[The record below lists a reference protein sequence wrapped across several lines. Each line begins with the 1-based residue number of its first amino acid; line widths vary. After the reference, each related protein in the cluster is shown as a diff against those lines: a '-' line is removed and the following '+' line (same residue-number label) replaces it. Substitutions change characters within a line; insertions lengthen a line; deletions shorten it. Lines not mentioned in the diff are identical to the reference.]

1 MSGHGHGHGH
11 ADEARAPAAPAG
23 TARVL
28 AFVLVPAAVLALIA
42 MIVLWPGRQPA
53 TTTAGPNQDLARG
66 TVTAVHPGDCGTGRN
81 ACPEADVH
89 ITDGPGEG
97 RTVSVPAPPGVGAPT
112 LSVGEKVVMVYGPD
126 APADSQYQVIDFQ
139 RGPPLVLL
147 GVLFVLVVLAAGRL
161 SGLKALGGL
170 VVSFA
175 VLVLFILPAILDG
188 SSPLLVAVVGSTVI
202 MFAVLYLTHGIDV
215 WTSVAVLGTLG
226 ALLLTGILGLL
237 FTNAAHF
244 TGLAG
249 EDASAISTYYPD
261 VDVRGL
267 LLAGIIIGSL
277 GVLDDVTVT
286 QAVTVAELH
295 RADPAMPRIA
305 LFAAATRVGR
315 AHIAS
320 TVNTLVLAYA
330 GASLPLLLL
339 FTAGGRSTVDVLT
352 SEIVATE
359 LVRTAVGS
367 IGILAAVPLTTSLA
381 VAVVTGRGS
390 ARSRSRGRRRKA

>member
-1 MSGHGHGHGH
+1 
-11 ADEARAPAAPAG
+11 
-23 TARVL
+23 
-28 AFVLVPAAVLALIA
+28 
-42 MIVLWPGRQPA
+42 
-53 TTTAGPNQDLARG
+53 
-66 TVTAVHPGDCGTGRN
+66 
-81 ACPEADVH
+81 
-89 ITDGPGEG
+89 
-97 RTVSVPAPPGVGAPT
+97 
-112 LSVGEKVVMVYGPD
+112 
-126 APADSQYQVIDFQ
+126 
-139 RGPPLVLL
+139 
-147 GVLFVLVVLAAGRL
+147 VVLAAGRL

-188 SSPLLVAVVGSTVI
+188 SSPLLVAVVGAAVI
-202 MFAVLYLTHGIDV
+202 MFAVLYLTHGINV
-215 WTSVAVLGTLG
+215 WTSVAVIGTLG
-226 ALLLTGILGLL
+226 ALLLTGFLGLL
-237 FTNAAHF
+237 FTNAANF

-295 RADPAMPRIA
+295 RADPGMARTT
-305 LFAAATRVGR
+305 LFASATRVGR

-339 FTAGGRSTVDVLT
+339 FTAGGRSTMDVLT
-352 SEIVATE
+352 SEVVATE
-359 LVRTAVGS
+359 VVRTAVGS

-381 VAVVTGRGS
+381 VALVTGRGS
-390 ARSRSRGRRRKA
+390 TRERPRGRRRKP